1 MLAPWLWH
9 HARGKSSGDGREP
22 KRPQLDSLV
31 G

>member
-1 MLAPWLWH
+1 MLTPWLWH
-9 HARGKSSGDGREP
+9 HVRGKSSGDGRMP